1 MSRRLQ
7 LRERFIAASFY
18 CQPEQVATAT
28 QLGNTAV
35 ENLIQILEY
44 FPDKLKVNDMTPDQK
59 KFVLSALDSV
69 SRNIDGFLALMPQ
82 DQVTAPRP
90 APRPAPPAR
99 KTGYWPY
106 NPNPNPDPSPRS
118 PTLTHNPSPVH
129 CAVYRVRYMS
139 QLAAA
144 KKQQSPCLSRTQ
156 PFLSRNAAPV

>member
-90 APRPAPPAR
+90 APRPAPHPAPHPAPPAR

-118 PTLTHNPSPVH
+118 PTLTPNPSSVH
-129 CAVYRVRYMS
+129 CAVYRVRCIMS

-144 KKQQSPCLSRTQ
+144 KKQQSP
-156 PFLSRNAAPV
+156 